1 MSERL
6 IGDELHGLV
15 RDAQGGDEVALED
28 LVRAIQDPVHH
39 LAMRILVDPDD
50 AIEATQEILILV
62 VTKLSTFKGESK
74 FLTWVYRV
82 TTNYLLNAK
91 KSLAREKGLNFDI
104 FGADLE
110 DGLLVDPSPLA
121 DDVVLLNELRI
132 SCTMAML
139 LCLDL
144 PHRIAYVLGD
154 VLELDHSEASE
165 ILEVSKEAFR
175 QRLSRARKQVL
186 SFSSAYCGV
195 VSDNAKCSCPRRIS
209 KAVELGRVSKQSI
222 VYSIE
227 GAPCYEDVISEVK
240 VVESDLKV
248 LKSQIATAFYKSP
261 VDLAQRISEIVSWP
275 T

>member
-1 MSERL
+1 M
-6 IGDELHGLV
+6 DELKDLV
-15 RDAQGGDEVALED
+15 NDAQAGSEIALED
-28 LVRAIQDPVHH
+28 LVRAVQNPVHH
-39 LAMRILVDPDD
+39 LAMRMLVDPDD
-50 AIEATQEILILV
+50 ALEAAQEILILI

-82 TTNYLLNAK
+82 ATNYLLNAK
-91 KSLAREKGLNFDI
+91 KSLAREKGLSFEV

-110 DGLLVDPSPLA
+110 DGLLIDPTPSA

-144 PHRIAYVLGD
+144 PHRVAYVLGD
-154 VLELDHSEASE
+154 VLELDHLEASE
-165 ILEVSKEAFR
+165 ILEISKDNFR

-186 SFSSAYCGV
+186 TFSSAYCGV
-195 VSDNAKCSCPRRIS
+195 VSEDAKCNCSRRLP
-209 KAVELGRVSKQSI
+209 KAVELGRVNKQSL

-227 GAPCYEDVISEVK
+227 GAPSYEDVLSEVK
-240 VVESDLKV
+240 SVEGDLKV
-248 LKSQIATAFYKSP
+248 LKSQSATAFYKSP
-261 VDLAQRISEIVSWP
+261 IDLAARIAEIVNWP